1 MFFEVKLMN
10 ENLNIES
17 IKNIHELSIDQ
28 ILSEV

>member
-10 ENLNIES
+10 ENLKIES
-17 IKNIHELSIDQ
+17 IKNIHELPIDQ